1 MREVAKVLAF
11 HAPDET
17 APEETRGPE
26 ETAPEETRGPEAE
39 GDSNLRGPG
48 EPDSAEAVD
57 LDAAATGMAMLLRL
71 ILDAMKSG
79 PTRAQ
84 TLPASTIKGG
94 SYSNSRHMP
103 DGNPSWRRGLVK
115 TDHPPDLLRFSG

>member
-57 LDAAATGMAMLLRL
+57 LDAASTGMVMLLRL
-71 ILDAMKSG
+71 TLDAMKSS

-84 TLPASTIKGG
+84 TLPASKVTRTSVSTITSTIKGG
-94 SYSNSRHMP
+94 S
-103 DGNPSWRRGLVK
+103 
-115 TDHPPDLLRFSG
+115 